1 MGRFGGWTAFTRR
14 ASRKL
19 TSLPPPG
26 LPTAWTGC
34 LLGPSAALSLLA
46 LSSFLQSWMDEPLN
60 CLSLTLLPAK
70 TTAGPVTLAASPGP
84 GSLLRALC
92 GQCQTRGWVLIPQSV
107 FKHSQR
113 LRLSTVSFSAKVG
126 AMLKIKHYGF
136 NGWGVKK
143 HISFLVLFHH
153 SVDTVKQF
161 KLKFSLQLV
170 SSKEKLSYRI
180 LKNWKLKKFQMKQVL
195 FLPYIM
201 KNFHYSDSIIISM
214 IVVVL

>member
-1 MGRFGGWTAFTRR
+1 MNSFHTEGRAE
-14 ASRKL
+14 S
-19 TSLPPPG
+19 SCPG
-26 LPTAWTGC
+26 LLQAAYCLDGMLTRPLCCASTPGSVFLSTELYRWT
-34 LLGPSAALSLLA
+34 
-46 LSSFLQSWMDEPLN
+46 
-60 CLSLTLLPAK
+60 
-70 TTAGPVTLAASPGP
+70 VTLPKSNPASSKDDCRARHPRSLPGP
-84 GSLLRALC
+84 GPLLRALC
-92 GQCQTRGWVLIPQSV
+92 GQCQTRGWVLIPQAV
-107 FKHSQR
+107 FKHSRR
-113 LRLSTVSFSAKVG
+113 LRLSTLSFSAKVG

-161 KLKFSLQLV
+161 KLKFSLHLV
-170 SSKEKLSYRI
+170 FSKEKLPYRI